1 MIYQWVVFHFH
12 PLKSQRLSS
21 LWPQSTQK
29 HQSPLFHPNEWREV
43 VCDFNPSTKLVIS
56 FIISPSFGL
65 NTTNPSTTTP
75 SANRGWSL
83 GFVSLVFRCAN
94 SGFLKH
100 QDASYFVSHKHWWV
114 QERCKSCPAPCGKP
128 MGFFVGCKIG
138 ESFSVTNP
146 NCPWLDYDEAQ

>member
-12 PLKSQRLSS
+12 PSKSQRLSS

-56 FIISPSFGL
+56 FIISPSRVEYNKSFKKTLSASWMGL
-65 NTTNPSTTTP
+65 
-75 SANRGWSL
+75 G
-83 GFVSLVFRCAN
+83 GFVCFPLRANSLVDFPTD
-94 SGFLKH
+94 

-114 QERCKSCPAPCGKP
+114 QVRCKSCPADSIFCWEEFHK
-128 MGFFVGCKIG
+128 VI
-138 ESFSVTNP
+138 
-146 NCPWLDYDEAQ
+146 NCLVLNRSPFPHVAHVQPWI